1 MVANI
6 AYGER
11 ADVAMPAIQTKI
23 RELEGN
29 LLKQTAAVDV
39 AASYSTITGGT
50 CAAAGLHDVA
60 QEECNWSEEER

>member
-1 MVANI
+1 MANI

-39 AASYSTITGGT
+39 AAKEVSTPGDFSIHTK
-50 CAAAGLHDVA
+50 CSAR
-60 QEECNWSEEER
+60 SSIRSR